1 MQRKLWG
8 SLGPIVGIKRT
19 ISICRSLNVGRTSYD
34 SINMHR
40 GGKVYRVKQLREQVN
55 QADKNV
61 LKPVHKQRAF
71 SFKLMFYNTAHR
83 LVVRSIQ

>member
-8 SLGPIVGIKRT
+8 SLDSIVGIKRA

-40 GGKVYRVKQLREQVN
+40 GGKVYRVKQLREQ
-55 QADKNV
+55 
-61 LKPVHKQRAF
+61 L
-71 SFKLMFYNTAHR
+71 
-83 LVVRSIQ
+83 I